1 MANWAL
7 RDINHREHHL
17 SDYSGKAGVLDCR
30 AIWCYACLAVG
41 LHVQASQKRAGDDG
55 VVVIG
60 LRYNEYG
67 GPATAMKKHSHT
79 CTSMKQGLKESLLRL
94 AVVTSL
100 LVFPGCGGFLVE
112 DGIFPLPTIHIISP
126 TPAVKGL
133 SYETVTTESANGETI
148 YGWFIP
154 AEGAAATILFDHGAL
169 FNRSTYVDHIELFH
183 DLGCHILIMDYQ
195 GFGESLALARL
206 DTVLAD
212 ANAALDYL
220 RSRPEPGTDQIVI
233 YGISMGT
240 LPALAQAA
248 AGSADVVGVMVE
260 GIVQQKR
267 LSNVGYI
274 LLGIAPSPEAFSRL
288 PPSLDPFSHV
298 TKITIPKLFI
308 QSLDDTIT
316 PFTGAKDL
324 FEMAAKPKTLAKSTG
339 FHGLSISSDPAY
351 AGHVR
356 AFLDEVVQR

>member
-1 MANWAL
+1 MT
-7 RDINHREHHL
+7 
-17 SDYSGKAGVLDCR
+17 
-30 AIWCYACLAVG
+30 
-41 LHVQASQKRAGDDG
+41 
-55 VVVIG
+55 G
-60 LRYNEYG
+60 LRYNDHG
-67 GPATAMKKHSHT
+67 GPATTMKKHSHSYA
-79 CTSMKQGLKESLLRL
+79 SMKKGYKGALLRL
-94 AVVTSL
+94 SVVTSL
-100 LVFPGCGGFLVE
+100 LVCTGCGGFVVE
-112 DGIFPLPTIHIISP
+112 GGIFPLPTIHIISP

-133 SYETVTTESANGETI
+133 AYETVTTESANGETI

-206 DTVLAD
+206 ATVLDD

-233 YGISMGT
+233 YGISMGS

-260 GIVQQKR
+260 GVVQQER
-267 LSNVGYI
+267 LSSLGYL
-274 LLGIAPSPEAFSRL
+274 LLGIEPSPEAFGRI
-288 PPSLDPFSHV
+288 PPELDPLTHV
-298 TKITIPKLFI
+298 GKITIPKLFI
-308 QSLDDTIT
+308 QSLEDAIT
-316 PFTGAKDL
+316 PFTGAQDL
-324 FEMAAKPKTLAKSTG
+324 FDMAAKPKTLAELTG
-339 FHGLSISSDPAY
+339 FHGLSIGSDPTY

-356 AFLDEVVQR
+356 AFLEDVVQR